1 MSEKKAISELE
12 KKAENKSADSATR
25 SATHTPNVGAVNVTA
40 GGVALLMSQSVEN
53 KGERGSASKMNKI

>member
-40 GGVALLMSQSVEN
+40 GGVTLLMSQSVEN